1 MKPRKKKNTNNK
13 SASSKPETKA
23 TTNVEASTNNEQQ
36 TNKEV
41 MQKSTSS
48 ETGGSTGT
56 SNTGSRRNSNS
67 SSSSNTSSNE
77 DVKISEKKPTVVKVH
92 NSTTSTSSSLSSEE
106 NSSSKIKNETALTK
120 SQSNSPTNNHT
131 ADSISETNTTK
142 ISKSNS
148 SSGTKKV
155 SELVTIRIPTVH
167 QSLVEQKPPLPP
179 QSSQSRLANN
189 NNSNNNNNN
198 KREAEKSRSIQP
210 IARSMSNAQQ
220 VAVDSRSVSKPRT
233 EKTVYKSNSLKAL
246 FIRNPN
252 DKERVDQ
259 MIQHKQTP
267 NSNRITASVL
277 MVDKKHST
285 SISQQMLVDP
295 NASIQKIL
303 VDLVNMQKVNE
314 TPKKKSEPKSSA
326 SRVILVN
333 PSQQAAPLDRTLR
346 QGGAGGASQQ
356 SQQPK
361 ATSSTSTSTSE
372 SEVVVKKYKKLAPTP
387 DNTKKLVVQVLR
399 DLVTLYKTDKE
410 AFNGVGDVSSTPK
423 TPTTSPV
430 EQQQLNNKKPP
441 KPVEIKIR
449 KVDDKLIIK
458 SNQPVVIN
466 TEPCDDQKQPAQ
478 IQNEY
483 KLKMSSSAESCNVS
497 QQLAKTNS
505 LGNVTAVKRVRYLGV
520 VDADPAEYLRRY
532 KDELLPADKLPD
544 FIKQVKPPSNLKLAA
559 DLGPSRP
566 YELEGDIEVFR
577 HINLEKVGMTEYKE
591 FLASKGIQTK
601 STQSGCEL
609 VKTTDAKL
617 SEQIEGLFK
626 TLDTNN
632 DGLIGSHDA
641 ERLLLKLN
649 STYNRNYGENESKAF
664 FNYLSASNKDQSQV
678 DLKTFKKAFGLE

>member
-13 SASSKPETKA
+13 SAASKPETKA

-56 SNTGSRRNSNS
+56 SNTGSRRNS

-77 DVKISEKKPTVVKVH
+77 DVKISEKKPQVKVH

-120 SQSNSPTNNHT
+120 SQSNSPTNHT

-142 ISKSNS
+142 ISKNNS

-179 QSSQSRLANN
+179 QSSQSRLATNN
-189 NNSNNNNNN
+189 NNSN

-220 VAVDSRSVSKPRT
+220 VAVDTRSASKPRT

-285 SISQQMLVDP
+285 SISQQLLVDP

-303 VDLVNMQKVNE
+303 VDFVNMQKVNE
-314 TPKKKSEPKSSA
+314 ETTKTPKKKSEPKSSA

-333 PSQQAAPLDRTLR
+333 PNQQAAPLDRTLR

-361 ATSSTSTSTSE
+361 ASSSSSTSTSE

-430 EQQQLNNKKPP
+430 EQQQLNNNINKKPP

-458 SNQPVVIN
+458 SSQPVVIN
-466 TEPCDDQKQPAQ
+466 TEPCDDQKPPQQ

-483 KLKMSSSAESCNVS
+483 KLKMSSSAENCNVS

-520 VDADPAEYLRRY
+520 VDADPADYLRRY
-532 KDELLPADKLPD
+532 KDELLPSDKLPD

-559 DLGPSRP
+559 DLGPARP

-577 HINLEKVGMTEYKE
+577 HINLEK
-591 FLASKGIQTK
+591 GI
-601 STQSGCEL
+601 
-609 VKTTDAKL
+609 
-617 SEQIEGLFK
+617 
-626 TLDTNN
+626 
-632 DGLIGSHDA
+632 
-641 ERLLLKLN
+641 
-649 STYNRNYGENESKAF
+649 
-664 FNYLSASNKDQSQV
+664 
-678 DLKTFKKAFGLE
+678 

>member
-13 SASSKPETKA
+13 SAASKPETKA

-56 SNTGSRRNSNS
+56 SNTGSRRNS
-67 SSSSNTSSNE
+67 SSSSNSSSNE
-77 DVKISEKKPTVVKVH
+77 DVKISEKKPQVKVH

-120 SQSNSPTNNHT
+120 SQSNSPTNHT

-142 ISKSNS
+142 ISKNNS

-167 QSLVEQKPPLPP
+167 QSFVEQKPPLPP

-189 NNSNNNNNN
+189 NNNN
-198 KREAEKSRSIQP
+198 KREAENSRSIQP

-220 VAVDSRSVSKPRT
+220 VTVDTRSASKPRS

-267 NSNRITASVL
+267 SNNRITASVL

-314 TPKKKSEPKSSA
+314 ETTKTPKKKSEPKSSA

-333 PSQQAAPLDRTLR
+333 PNQQAAPLDRTLR

-361 ATSSTSTSTSE
+361 ASSSSSTSTSE

-430 EQQQLNNKKPP
+430 EQQQQLNNKKPP

-466 TEPCDDQKQPAQ
+466 TEPCDDQTQ

-483 KLKMSSSAESCNVS
+483 KLKMSSSAENCNVS

-544 FIKQVKPPSNLKLAA
+544 FIKQVKPPSDLKLAA

-577 HINLEKVGMTEYKE
+577 HINLEK
-591 FLASKGIQTK
+591 GI
-601 STQSGCEL
+601 
-609 VKTTDAKL
+609 
-617 SEQIEGLFK
+617 
-626 TLDTNN
+626 
-632 DGLIGSHDA
+632 
-641 ERLLLKLN
+641 
-649 STYNRNYGENESKAF
+649 
-664 FNYLSASNKDQSQV
+664 
-678 DLKTFKKAFGLE
+678 